1 MSFQTSAALWLAAFT
16 LACSGGGTVVAPPPP
31 PPSVVSVSI
40 SPGNVVLTGAGAT
53 SALSAQV
60 VTTAGI
66 VANPTVTWT
75 SDNPGTATVVGS
87 GAAATVTSV
96 APGTTTVRAT
106 SGGVTGTTAVLV
118 QPAASLAIVASPL
131 SVAQGTSGTTTAVV
145 TRTSFTGPLAVTIDP
160 LPTGI
165 TGAVSPGPITSGNI
179 ETHTLTLTVVSAMAT
194 GTYPVTVRASGSG
207 VTAVSFT
214 FNLVVI
220 NGAAPTTSFHGTWT
234 GTGVQT
240 SPNVTWSVLLTY
252 AGGPIGSVVAT
263 VAYPSLTCGGTWTL
277 RSQGADSLRVRE
289 TITFGGCVD
298 ADYTVRITPN
308 GQLDFRGTAVAF
320 PVAITGTL
328 TRASAP
334 TGPSLGAFATMW
346 RGLRLPYNNTAEH
359 NFDLGLVDGPVGSIV
374 GSSAYPTLSCGGPL
388 RLIRVTATEID
399 VVEQV
404 TYGSCTSGDT
414 LTISRNSTPASGM
427 MVRWRRGN
435 ASPSTGATN
444 VYSAALPQAPAD
456 PGIPTATVSTG
467 QVVLSWTDRSNT
479 EAGFIIERA
488 SGTGAFLPAGIVLE
502 NTGTFVDQGVT
513 AGTRYT
519 YRIRAMNARGFSL
532 SASTVSATAQ

>member
-1 MSFQTSAALWLAAFT
+1 MKVRHRARVSVISLV
-16 LACSGGGTVVAPPPP
+16 LACSGGGTVVTPPPP
-31 PPSVVSVSI
+31 PPSIVSVSI
-40 SPGNVVLTGAGAT
+40 SPGNVVLTGPGAT

-66 VANPTVTWT
+66 VANPT
-75 SDNPGTATVVGS
+75 PGIATVVGS
-87 GAAATVTSV
+87 GTAATVTSV

-160 LPTGI
+160 LPAGI
-165 TGAVSPGPITSGNI
+165 TAAVSPGPITSGNI
-179 ETHTLTLTVVSAMAT
+179 ETHTLTLTVVSAMTT

-220 NGAAPTTSFHGTWT
+220 NGAAPTTTFHGTWT

-240 SPNVTWSVLLTY
+240 SPNITWNVLLTY

-289 TITFGGCVD
+289 TITFGNCFD
-298 ADYTVRITPN
+298 SDYTVRITPN

-320 PVAITGTL
+320 PIAIAGTL

-359 NFDLGLVDGPVGSIV
+359 NFDLGLVDGPVGAIV
-374 GSSAYPTLSCGGPL
+374 GSSAYPSLSCGGPV
-388 RLIRVTATEID
+388 RLTRVTATEID

-427 MVRWRRGN
+427 MVRWRRERVTKHGRHQRLLGG
-435 ASPSTGATN
+435 ASRRRRPIPESRPPPSRPVRLSCPGPTGAT
-444 VYSAALPQAPAD
+444 
-456 PGIPTATVSTG
+456 
-467 QVVLSWTDRSNT
+467 RR
-479 EAGFIIERA
+479 RA
-488 SGTGAFLPAGIVLE
+488 SLSSVRAEPALSSPPASSWRTPGPSSTKGQPPAPGTP
-502 NTGTFVDQGVT
+502 TGF
-513 AGTRYT
+513 
-519 YRIRAMNARGFSL
+519 AR
-532 SASTVSATAQ
+532 